1 MEGRAERGSGGGEGR
16 GGRANEGEAAGK
28 MGRRRRVRKE
38 LPRSTEEWERQGGKE
53 RPRETE
59 KETRL
64 SIQIEKMK
72 ERRKD

>member
-1 MEGRAERGSGGGEGR
+1 
-16 GGRANEGEAAGK
+16 

-72 ERRKD
+72 ERKKGLEL